1 MLLEILFLLV
11 LFFGVPV
18 LVARCISYGLGNDE
32 SVAQQRAIEARNSQQ
47 PPLEGE
53 PRLGDVMV
61 LFLSITVLMY
71 VLIDTAIEVLL

>member
-1 MLLEILFLLV
+1 MLLGIMLFLV
-11 LFFGVPV
+11 LFVGAPF

-32 SVAQQRAIEARNSQQ
+32 FVAQQRAIEARNSQ
-47 PPLEGE
+47 PTPIEGE

-61 LFLSITVLMY
+61 LVLSITVLMY